1 VQQVYIESQKFRQ
14 WWLFLIIFGI
24 MLLALWGTI
33 QQLVF
38 GKTFG
43 DNPAPDAFLVGF
55 LIVTVI
61 LCYLLIAT
69 SLKTIIDSENVFI
82 KFGFLKRQI
91 RMNKIKS
98 VSIIDYGFVGGWG
111 YRMSKEYGTI
121 YSVSGSKGLY
131 LVLQNGGK
139 LVVGTQNIDEL
150 QRFIDKNMK
159 DFNHLQAN

>member
-1 VQQVYIESQKFRQ
+1 
-14 WWLFLIIFGI
+14 
-24 MLLALWGTI
+24 MLLAIWGTI

-139 LVVGTQNIDEL
+139 LVVGTQNINEL

>member
-1 VQQVYIESQKFRQ
+1 M
-14 WWLFLIIFGI
+14 FLIIFGI

-69 SLKTIIDSENVFI
+69 SLKIRIDSENVFV
-82 KFGFLKRQI
+82 KFGFIKRQI
-91 RMNKIKS
+91 PIHKIKS
-98 VSIIDYGFVGGWG
+98 VSLIDYGFVGGWG
-111 YRMSKEYGTI
+111 YRMTKEYGTI

>member
-1 VQQVYIESQKFRQ
+1 MQQVYIESQKFRQ